1 MKVNFITKSTIL
13 CILFTFCLNLHA
25 QQPVLETKKIE
36 KIINKNDFQ
45 VKPKKVSLVAQ
56 KAIQR
61 GVKPGTFQNVT
72 YTFKDNVTPLSPQV
86 KNKVLNSISNN
97 STIKTNDYKII

>member
-1 MKVNFITKSTIL
+1 MKANFITKSIVFF
-13 CILFTFCLNLHA
+13 IAFTFCFNLHA
-25 QQPVLETKKIE
+25 QQPILKTQKIE
-36 KIINKNDFQ
+36 KVIKKNDFQ

-72 YTFKDNVTPLSPQV
+72 YTYNDNVATLS
-86 KNKVLNSISNN
+86 
-97 STIKTNDYKII
+97 